1 MNKQKRKSYTLYA
14 SLFLVL
20 IAIAGVFF
28 FIEIR
33 DSWELIKSERI
44 DKTELVQMTLS
55 DKNGKDIP
63 VSVIPFSTIA
73 AQAGKYAFID
83 VREKEEFSQGRIR
96 GALNYRLGDI
106 LNDESV
112 RRDIMQKTQGKERV
126 FFCFDGDRSHI
137 AAQTIQQEFG
147 GVNIVLEKGFHQF
160 RDDEN
165 NQLFWEGSLKDVLP
179 QDHHRSNR
187 TPWIKKRNVRVNTL
201 IDLSLEKHETV
212 KRLEGKNFRHA
223 PLILMSSGQ
232 IDDFISTL
240 GEEPIV
246 ALCNSKVSCFYTRI
260 FRYRLEDRGL
270 ALAGFVRIKGPDT
283 IRPSPAE
290 NRK

>member
-1 MNKQKRKSYTLYA
+1 MNKQKRKTYTLYA

-73 AQAGKYAFID
+73 AQAEKYAFID

-106 LNDESV
+106 LNEEAI
-112 RRDIMQKTQGKERV
+112 RQDIMQKTQGKERV

-137 AAQTIQQEFG
+137 AAQAIQQEFG

-165 NQLFWEGSLKDVLP
+165 NQQFWEGSLKDVLP

-187 TPWIKKRNVRVNTL
+187 TPWIKRRHVRVNTL
-201 IDLSLEKHETV
+201 IDLSLEKHEAV

-260 FRYRLEDRGL
+260 FRYRLEERGL
-270 ALAGFVRIKGPDT
+270 ALLDLFV
-283 IRPSPAE
+283 
-290 NRK
+290 